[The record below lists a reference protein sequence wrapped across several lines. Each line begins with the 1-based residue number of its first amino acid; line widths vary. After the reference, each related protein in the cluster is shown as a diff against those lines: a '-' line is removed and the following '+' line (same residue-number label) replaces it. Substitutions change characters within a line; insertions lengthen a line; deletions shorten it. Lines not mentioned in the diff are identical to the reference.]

1 MRIDGQLPMHIAQ
14 AYGISRVAPLRGP
27 RPTVP
32 SQPVHRTHSA
42 QNAARP
48 GAIGAERLVAGRVAG
63 QIEFNGS
70 STRDPNNTGSLQ
82 LYTRAADKL
91 EAAIGVH
98 LGRAIDLRG

>member
-1 MRIDGQLPMHIAQ
+1 MRIDGQLPVHIAQ

-27 RPTVP
+27 RPTAP

-48 GAIGAERLVAGRVAG
+48 GAIGAERLIAGRVAG
-63 QIEFNGS
+63 QVDFSGS
-70 STRDPNNTGSLQ
+70 ATRDPNLTGTLQ
-82 LYTRAADKL
+82 LYTRAADML

-98 LGRAIDLRG
+98 LGRAIDVQG